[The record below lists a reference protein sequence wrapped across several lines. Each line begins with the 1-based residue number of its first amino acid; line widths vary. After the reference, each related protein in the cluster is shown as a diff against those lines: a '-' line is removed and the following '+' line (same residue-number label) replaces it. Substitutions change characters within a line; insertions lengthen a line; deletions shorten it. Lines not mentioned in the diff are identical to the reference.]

1 MATRMF
7 EVQQKIFNAID
18 SSEEFKKI
26 SNGIYDFVPEK
37 TKAPYAT
44 FGQILSKEETTKT
57 DNGEALQFIIE
68 IWSESKGRKEVVQI
82 LTEIEKA
89 LEKEITLDTASVIE
103 QKVTN
108 RDVVEE
114 ALGFYHA
121 TLEIKIIL
129 EWED

>member
-37 TKAPYAT
+37 TKTPYAT